1 MKMKKSLLMVVLML
15 AMSSLMAAMSY
26 SSATV
31 TSAMTGSVKS
41 TTESLLALNVGKHK
55 ATTIDAGVLKI
66 DFNKGNVTSMPVS
79 TYGLQKQSEYVWNE
93 LFSVK
98 NNSENKI
105 NATIKLENNLPTGVQ
120 MFAKVEGGTW
130 TDITNTN
137 GLVIDDI
144 PVAFKTLTLH
154 EKKVDVKVVVSPN
167 ASLGNFNPNLVVAA
181 EAK

>member
-15 AMSSLMAAMSY
+15 AMSSIMAAMSY

-31 TSAMTGSVKS
+31 TSAMTGTVKS
-41 TTESLLALNVGKHK
+41 TTDSLLALNIGKHK
-55 ATTIDAGVLKI
+55 ATTIEAGVLKI

-79 TYGLQKQSEYVWNE
+79 TYGLQKHSEYVWNE

-98 NNSENKI
+98 NNSENMV
-105 NATIKLENNLPTGVQ
+105 NATIKVENNLPTGVQ
-120 MFAKVEGGTW
+120 MFAKVGNGTW
-130 TDITNTN
+130 TEINSTS
-137 GLVIDDI
+137 GLVIPDI
-144 PVAFKTLTLH
+144 PIAFKTNSTH
-154 EKKVDVKVVVSPN
+154 EKNIDIKVVVSPN